1 MRAFGRLIF
10 FQKIHFLRVQKNC
23 LGCGY
28 RDFLA
33 ENPVARCPRTLPPR
47 PTAPWDPAPAAIRWV
62 SGASGTANKEKQLL
76 SHVLF
81 LRTSTICLIFPG
93 CCRMSS
99 ISSVVLRCRGVCAAA
114 AGMRA
119 ASGCCVC
126 LCSAGIHRRAVG
138 LLMFNSLA
146 QAETEP
152 PGCCWYHSC
161 TRACCVG
168 APARLM
174 RGSPSVNLVIV
185 SPPIVILPR
194 RSPSVQIF
202 SSNFPVICHVK

>member
-1 MRAFGRLIF
+1 MPSDATAAPHRPVGPGAGGYTLGMWCLRHSEQGKGGLLIHRGR
-10 FQKIHFLRVQKNC
+10 
-23 LGCGY
+23 
-28 RDFLA
+28 
-33 ENPVARCPRTLPPR
+33 
-47 PTAPWDPAPAAIRWV
+47 
-62 SGASGTANKEKQLL
+62 
-76 SHVLF
+76 

-93 CCRMSS
+93 CCRMSN
-99 ISSVVLRCRGVCAAA
+99 ISSVVLRCRGVCA

-138 LLMFNSLA
+138 LLTPNSRA

-152 PGCCWYHSC
+152 PGCCLYHSC

-168 APARLM
+168 APPRLM
-174 RGSPSVNLVIV
+174 RGSPAVNLVIVSV

-194 RSPSVQIF
+194 RSPSVQ
-202 SSNFPVICHVK
+202 